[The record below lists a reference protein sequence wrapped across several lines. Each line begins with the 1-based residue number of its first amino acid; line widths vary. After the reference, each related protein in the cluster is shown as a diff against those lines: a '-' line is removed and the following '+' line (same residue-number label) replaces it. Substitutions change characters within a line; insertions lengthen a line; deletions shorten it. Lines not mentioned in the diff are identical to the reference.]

1 MSVAWVGAGV
11 AAAGVLSQASSA
23 RSAKNA
29 QQQAAADSNALQQY
43 MFDRN
48 VELQQPAI
56 DAGNLARN
64 SLLYRLGLSS
74 TPMNGSNGQK
84 FYTEAELREQLT
96 PQFTTYTGSNGQ
108 ALGSPTANVDTSV
121 NYANPMATLA
131 ALGEAGAYQY
141 ATKKFANDPGTLN
154 AYLTA
159 LNLTGQRSGRQQL
172 SGAEGDFGIINGNG
186 AILPGQGISGSL
198 DTAGLDAEVAKRL
211 AAQEQARKDYE
222 AQVAGA
228 GGSFGDLAQKFAFNT
243 YTPEKFSYTG
253 EDLYKDPSYQFRL
266 EQGQKALD
274 RAGAAAGR
282 FLSGRQLQA
291 TSDYNQGAASQ
302 EFQNA
307 YNRALGTF
315 STNEGN
321 RKNAFDT
328 NETNRFNAYQANFT
342 NAINPLLSLSGSG
355 QVASQ
360 FLGNAGQNTANQ
372 QSNNLQGAANASG
385 AASIATGNAIAN
397 GLNSAYGGYQQNQL
411 LNSLLNRNTGVNNN
425 PSVLAAA
432 NSSGD
437 PIYSLGSAN
446 GNWWSSK

>member
-1 MSVAWVGAGV
+1 MSWGAVAVGVGGAVIGGMASNS
-11 AAAGVLSQASSA
+11 AAKKAA
-23 RSAKNA
+23 NA
-29 QQQAAADSNALQQY
+29 QETASREANELQRY
-43 MFDRN
+43 MYDRN
-48 VELQQPAI
+48 VELSMPGI
-56 DAGNLARN
+56 TAGNLARD
-64 SLLYRLGLSS
+64 SLLYRLGLAS
-74 TPMNGSNGQK
+74 TPGAGSNGQK
-84 FYTEAELREQLT
+84 YYTEAELREQLT
-96 PQFTTYTGSNGQ
+96 PQFTTYSGQYGS
-108 ALGSPTANVDTSV
+108 LGAPSKNVDLSK
-121 NYANPMATLA
+121 NYSNPTELLA
-131 ALGEAGAYQY
+131 DLGDAGAYQY

-159 LNLTGQRSGRQQL
+159 LNLSTQRSGRQQL
-172 SGAEGDFGIINGNG
+172 SGAEGDFGIINGDG
-186 AILPGQGISGSL
+186 AVLPGQGISGSL

-211 AAQEQARKDYE
+211 AAQEQAKKDYE

-228 GGSFGDLAQKFAFNT
+228 GGSFGDLAQKFEFGT

-355 QVASQ
+355 QVGAQ
-360 FLGNAGQNTANQ
+360 YLGNAGAQSASQ
-372 QSNNLQGAANASG
+372 QANNLIGAANASG
-385 AASIATGNAIAN
+385 AASIAGANA
-397 GLNSAYGGYQQNQL
+397 LNSGISNVSNTYQQSNL
-411 LNSLLNRNTGVNNN
+411 LNALMKNNSSGVNNN
-425 PSVLAAA
+425 PSGWNNWATYG
-432 NSSGD
+432 SGGD
-437 PIYSLGSAN
+437 
-446 GNWWSSK
+446 